1 MAKLN
6 PNSIYIDSNKNN
18 NFYMDSFDR
27 ANSVSCYLSDSVS
40 APISTSYTLNNDFAV
55 KGEVS
60 ANYTTFDDICAIAS
74 QTNTMADS
82 LKELVDRIKALEGKV
97 FPRTNDFKNS
107 FSNLNNNKG
116 LRRGILKTLN

>member
-6 PNSIYIDSNKNN
+6 SNSIYIDNNDNN
-18 NFYMDSFDR
+18 NFYMDSFNR
-27 ANSVSCYLSDSVS
+27 VASACCSLNNSVS

-60 ANYTTFDDICAIAS
+60 ANYTTFDDICSIVNNA
-74 QTNTMADS
+74 NTMGDT
-82 LKELVDRIKALEGKV
+82 LKELADRIKALESKV
-97 FPRTNDFKNS
+97 IPRPNDFKNS